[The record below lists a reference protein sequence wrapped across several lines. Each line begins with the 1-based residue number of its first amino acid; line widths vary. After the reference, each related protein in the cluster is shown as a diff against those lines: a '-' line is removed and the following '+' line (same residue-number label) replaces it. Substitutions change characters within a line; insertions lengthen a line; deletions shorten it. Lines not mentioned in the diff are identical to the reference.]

1 MKSTCCAAFAAV
13 SILWLSS
20 CFLPHTDVAGDAR
33 EYVTRTGK
41 IILVKETH
49 PGGQSI
55 STIQITTEGFV
66 YEFLETYE
74 EMDPISNVMLAD
86 LNQDSFDEI
95 YIVTAAQGS
104 GSYGN
109 ILAFASNRDRSLSMI
124 NFPEINDNDK
134 YFSGYM
140 GHDSFAIKGNSLVR
154 TFPVYKDDDTNARPT
169 GGTRTITYGLFP
181 GEAMWQLRIES
192 VKFLK

>member
-1 MKSTCCAAFAAV
+1 MKPTCCAVFAAI

-20 CFLPHTDVAGDAR
+20 CFLPHTVVAGNTR
-33 EYVTRTGK
+33 EYITHTGK
-41 IILVKETH
+41 KILVKETH
-49 PGGQSI
+49 PVGQSV
-55 STIQITTEGFV
+55 STIQVTTKGFV
-66 YEFLETYE
+66 YEFFETYE
-74 EMDPISNVMLAD
+74 EMDPVSKVMLAD
-86 LNQDSFDEI
+86 LNQDGFDEI

-124 NFPEINDNDK
+124 NFPEINDNNK

-154 TFPVYKDDDTNARPT
+154 TFPVYKGGDTNARPA
-169 GGTRTITYGLFP
+169 GGTRTITYGLIP